1 MMNRRRIALAAA
13 SMFCLLPVAAH
24 AGSGGTPTAPG
35 AGKSTDYCCQILER
49 VTQPTGTD
57 GTQTTQGTAKPLTF
71 VNGTG
76 CSAIAEDDFSRNQC
90 SGTVVKCRG
99 EFFTPSTGR
108 VERCLTP

>member
-1 MMNRRRIALAAA
+1 MVNRRRIAAAVVSLFNLLPLAAQ
-13 SMFCLLPVAAH
+13 

-35 AGKSTDYCCQILER
+35 VGKSTDYCCQILER
-49 VTQPTGTD
+49 VTQPSGTD
-57 GTQTTQGTAKPLTF
+57 GTATQGSAKPLSF
-71 VNGTG
+71 INGTG
-76 CSAIAEDDFSRNQC
+76 CNAIAEDDFSRNQC